1 MCVQIMVLERIF
13 RILGEGEIRSFDI
26 ALLMGLKVATLE
38 CNEITKKKRFYF
50 KFILINMKFI

>member
-26 ALLMGLKVATLE
+26 AFLMGLKVATLE
-38 CNEITKKKRFYF
+38 CNEITKKK
-50 KFILINMKFI
+50 ILLQVYTN